1 MAVARRILA
10 VAPTPAARRPRAR
23 KNQPDPLRGALM
35 SAIIE
40 ATDLH
45 KHYGEVHALDGLNLT
60 AESGRLTA
68 LLGPHGAGKTTFI
81 SAVATL
87 PKPTSGSLRVAGIAL
102 AATPNA
108 LRRVIGLAGPY
119 ASVAPAMTGPQT
131 RETP

>member
-1 MAVARRILA
+1 
-10 VAPTPAARRPRAR
+10 
-23 KNQPDPLRGALM
+23 M

-68 LLGPHGAGKTTFI
+68 LLGPNGAGKTPFI

-87 PKPTSGSLRVAGIAL
+87 RKPTTGSLRVAGIDVDDHPKAE
-102 AATPNA
+102 
-108 LRRVIGLAGPY
+108 RRVTGLDGQY
-119 ASVAPAMTGPQT
+119 ASVETAMTGLAHQ
-131 RETP
+131 